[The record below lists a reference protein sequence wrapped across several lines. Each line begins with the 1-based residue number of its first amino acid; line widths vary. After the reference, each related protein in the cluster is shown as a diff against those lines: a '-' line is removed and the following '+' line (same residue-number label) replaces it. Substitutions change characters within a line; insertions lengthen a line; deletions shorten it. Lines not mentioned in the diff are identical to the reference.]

1 MAVNEIYR
9 IKDKEKRIWN
19 LSKCRYMD
27 KTQATAFPYLRF
39 ILLNGES
46 LSRFGAAGRFFE

>member
-27 KTQATAFPYLRF
+27 KTQATAFPYLCF

-46 LSRFGAAGRFFE
+46 LSRFGAAERFFE